1 MVGRWIAHLQRGKFY
16 NSNIA
21 ESVPIPTEKAVAWL
35 AHYLIGISYAVLL
48 VALYGSEWLI
58 TPTIGPALSVGVA
71 TIIAPF
77 FVLQPGM
84 GAGIAASRTPNPKAA
99 RVNRFLNHTVFGLGL
114 YLSAKT
120 INMAYL
126 V

>member
-1 MVGRWIAHLQRGKFY
+1 MVGRWIAHLRRGKFY

-21 ESVPIPTEKAVAWL
+21 ESAPIPTEKAVAWL

-77 FVLQPGM
+77 YVLQPGM
-84 GAGIAASRTPNPKAA
+84 GAGIAVSRAPNPKAA
-99 RVNRFLNHTVFGLGL
+99 RVNSFLNHAVFGLGL
-114 YLSAKT
+114 CLSAKT